1 MTGRNKFNVAAIAA
15 VLGALIASAF
25 AQNGASSMQSPS
37 NDGMTMGYM
46 GEGMMPGDG
55 TMSVS
60 MMAGCAG
67 MMQSMNSDG
76 NSKPNSQWQKHPPGA
91 PDNGG

>member
-1 MTGRNKFNVAAIAA
+1 MTDRNKFNVAAIAA

-60 MMAGCAG
+60 MMAGCTG
-67 MMQSMNSDG
+67 MMQSMNSGDG
-76 NSKPNSQWQKHPPGA
+76 RPNSQWQTHRPA
-91 PDNGG
+91 ERSAEN